1 MKRFL
6 KWAVIVVGSLILL
19 LLLTVGSFL
28 GWLKWSGER
37 DWKRAEAELRAKGE
51 KLTFAELV
59 PPMPPDSE
67 NFFADPLWAG
77 YSDLV
82 RTNSRGCDGV
92 ERQTMTLKVPAD
104 HLPIRRW
111 QMVPLTAQESDQ
123 LAQLKISKPRDRS
136 SAYSALRSTIPYE
149 KNADRKR
156 EEATAM
162 LQILTPANETLSR
175 IAELARRPQAQF
187 PLHYNLLATE
197 GSIPELFAETTENLV
212 LSQLFLNRASCEL
225 ILGNSAAAA
234 TDTET
239 LLRLSF
245 TQQNEPML
253 ISLLVRVSTTGLAL
267 RVLDQGLAD
276 HVWTGDQIALYQGLL
291 EKIDL
296 PKGLLFVLRGERIYG
311 RESWKALQTP
321 QQGFLA
327 SLGVQCT
334 RPLLEKNAAY
344 HALLMQRALESME
357 HSLHEPGWNQSTA
370 QVFKEEQVALA
381 HRPLH
386 RIMYIM
392 MTLAVPAL
400 DGAIE
405 KTVECQT
412 QVDQTLIACA
422 LEPYRLAHGTYPSS
436 LDALVPVYLTKIP
449 NSPINGKPMNYSL
462 NPDGTFLL
470 WSPGWELKSLG
481 GKPGEFRG
489 EGDIVWG
496 KPLPKQE
503 RQKPDSFSQSY
514 HSTPS

>member
-6 KWAVIVVGSLILL
+6 KWTAIVVGSLILFLIL
-19 LLLTVGSFL
+19 LVGSFL

-82 RTNSRGCDGV
+82 RTKSRGCDGA
-92 ERQTMTLKVPAD
+92 ERQTMALKVPAAQ
-104 HLPIRRW
+104 LPIRLW
-111 QMVPLTAQESDQ
+111 QKVPLTAQESNQ
-123 LAQLKISKPRDRS
+123 LAQLTISKASDRS

-175 IAELARRPQAQF
+175 IAGLARRPQAQF
-187 PLHYNLLATE
+187 PLHYNLIATE
-197 GSIPELFAETTENLV
+197 GSIPELLAETAENLV
-212 LSQLFLNRASCEL
+212 LSQLFLNRASSEL
-225 ILGNSAAAA
+225 LLGNNTAAA
-234 TDTET
+234 TDAET

-245 TQQNEPML
+245 TQQNEPLL

-276 HVWTGDQIALYQGLL
+276 HVWTADQIALYQGLL
-291 EKIDL
+291 ENIDL

-311 RESWKALQTP
+311 RESWKALQQR
-321 QQGFLA
+321 QQGFFAALEIQ
-327 SLGVQCT
+327 GT
-334 RPLLEKNAAY
+334 RMLLEKNAAY

-357 HSLHEPGWNQSTA
+357 HSLHESGWNRSNA
-370 QVFKEEQVALA
+370 QVFKEEQAALA
-381 HRPLH
+381 QSPLH

-392 MTLAVPAL
+392 MSLAVPAL

-412 QVDQTLIACA
+412 QVDQSLIACA
-422 LEPYRLAHGTYPSS
+422 LERYRLAHGSYPAS
-436 LDALVPVYLTKIP
+436 LDALTPEYLVQLP
-449 NSPINGKPMNYSL
+449 NSPINGKQMNYSL
-462 NPDGTFLL
+462 QPGGAFLL
-470 WSPGWELKSLG
+470 WTPGWNLNSLD
-481 GKPGEFRG
+481 GKPGEFQG
-489 EGDIVWG
+489 DGDIVWAQ
-496 KPLPKQE
+496 PLPKRPTE
-503 RQKPDSFSQSY
+503 SSQILK
-514 HSTPS
+514 

>member
-1 MKRFL
+1 MKRFF
-6 KWAVIVVGSLILL
+6 KWAGVVVGSLILL
-19 LLLTVGSFL
+19 LLVAAGSFI

-37 DWKRAEAELRAKGE
+37 DWNRAEAELRAKGE

-82 RTNSRGCDGV
+82 RTNSRGCEGA
-92 ERQTMTLKVPAD
+92 ERQTMALKVPAAQ
-104 HLPIRRW
+104 LPIRIW
-111 QMVPLTAQESDQ
+111 QKVSLSAQESDQ
-123 LAQLKISKPRDRS
+123 LAQLKISKPSDRS
-136 SAYSALRSTIPYE
+136 SAYSALRSAIPYE
-149 KNADRKR
+149 KNPDRKR

-187 PLHYNLLATE
+187 PLHYNLIATE
-197 GSIPELFAETTENLV
+197 GSIPELLAETTESLV
-212 LSQLFLNRASCEL
+212 LSQLFLNRASSEL

-253 ISLLVRVSTTGLAL
+253 ISLLVRVSTTSLAL
-267 RVLDQGLAD
+267 KVLDQGLAD

-296 PKGLLFVLRGERIYG
+296 PKDLLFVLRGERIYA
-311 RESWKALQTP
+311 RESWKALQPP
-321 QQGFLA
+321 QQGFFA
-327 SLGVQCT
+327 SLWVQAT
-334 RPLLEKNAAY
+334 RMLLEKNAAY
-344 HALLMQRALESME
+344 HALLMQGALESME
-357 HSLHEPGWNQSTA
+357 HSLHESGWNRSNA
-370 QVFKEEQVALA
+370 QVFKEEQAALA
-381 HRPLH
+381 HHPLH
-386 RIMYIM
+386 RMMYIM

-412 QVDQTLIACA
+412 QVNQCLIACA
-422 LEPYRLAHGTYPSS
+422 LERYRLAHGSYPAS
-436 LDALVPVYLTKIP
+436 LDALVPEYLTKIP
-449 NSPINGKPMNYSL
+449 NSPINGKPMTYLL

-470 WSPGWELKSLG
+470 WTQSWNLQSLD
-481 GKPGEFRG
+481 GKPGEYRG

-496 KPLPKQE
+496 QPLPTKTKEASKQ
-503 RQKPDSFSQSY
+503 
-514 HSTPS
+514 

>member
-1 MKRFL
+1 MKRFF
-6 KWAVIVVGSLILL
+6 KWAAIVAGSLILFL
-19 LLLTVGSFL
+19 IILVGSFL

-77 YSDLV
+77 YSALV
-82 RTNSRGCDGV
+82 LTNSRGCDGV
-92 ERQTMTLKVPAD
+92 ERQTMALKVPAAQ
-104 HLPIRRW
+104 LPIRHW
-111 QMVPLTAQESDQ
+111 QKVPLTAQESDQ
-123 LAQLKISKPRDRS
+123 LARLTISKPSDRS

-187 PLHYNLLATE
+187 PLHYNLIATE
-197 GSIPELFAETTENLV
+197 GSIPELLVETTENLV
-212 LSQLFLNRASCEL
+212 LSQLFLNRASSEL
-225 ILGNSAAAA
+225 LLGNSASAA

-245 TQQNEPML
+245 TQQNEPLL
-253 ISLLVRVSTTGLAL
+253 ISLLVRASTTGLAL
-267 RVLDQGLAD
+267 KVLDQGLAD
-276 HVWTGDQIALYQGLL
+276 HVWTADQIALYQGLL
-291 EKIDL
+291 VKIDL

-311 RESWKALQTP
+311 WASLKALQAT

-327 SLGVQCT
+327 SLVGQAT

-357 HSLHEPGWNQSTA
+357 HSLHESGWNRSNA
-370 QVFKEEQVALA
+370 QVFKEEQAALA

-392 MTLAVPAL
+392 VTMAASSL

-412 QVDQTLIACA
+412 QVNQSLIACA
-422 LEPYRLAHGTYPSS
+422 LERYRLAHGTYPSS
-436 LDALVPVYLTKIP
+436 LDALAPEYLAKLP
-449 NSPINGKPMNYSL
+449 NSPITAKPMNYSL
-462 NPDGTFLL
+462 KPDGTFLL
-470 WSPGWELKSLG
+470 WSPGWNLKSLG
-481 GKPGEFRG
+481 GKPGEFKG

-496 KPLPKQE
+496 LPLPKTE
-503 RQKPDSFSQSY
+503 RPKADSSRGS
-514 HSTPS
+514 